1 MKPYALSVFALGALA
16 LMVIFPSPSQAQLSS
31 SKRLPRPPVL
41 KVPQG
46 LPSTIYSSS
55 DAHPSL
61 PVPPNGIPSPVQ
73 TQSTQSKVIRE
84 YVFTSGSPTAPIS
97 NPKTP
102 QTKRTVTPAVQPKGN
117 RTAIKPTIEP
127 ISNQTNIKP
136 LIPSIKPNISDNADN
151 SAIATATKLYQVQV
165 KETQNIS
172 LSQVQMVE
180 PMAFMR
186 QTDGFIHAG
195 TFSEKTQ
202 AEERVQALATQGVK
216 GEVVAVAS
224 SGTNSDNMSNLRF
237 SRQ

>member
-46 LPSTIYSSS
+46 LPATIYSPS

-61 PVPPNGIPSPVQ
+61 PVPPNGISSPVQ
-73 TQSTQSKVIRE
+73 TQSKVIRE
-84 YVFTSGSPTAPIS
+84 YVFTSGSLTAPIS

-117 RTAIKPTIEP
+117 RTAIKPTTEP
-127 ISNQTNIKP
+127 ISNQTTIKP

>member
-1 MKPYALSVFALGALA
+1 MKPYALSAFALGALA

-31 SKRLPRPPVL
+31 TKRLPTPPVL

-46 LPSTIYSSS
+46 LPATIYSPS
-55 DAHPSL
+55 DAHRSL
-61 PVPPNGIPSPVQ
+61 PVPPNGISSPIQ
-73 TQSTQSKVIRE
+73 PQSKVIRE
-84 YVFTSGSPTAPIS
+84 YVFTSGSLTAPIS

-102 QTKRTVTPAVQPKGN
+102 QTKRTVTPAVQSKGN
-117 RTAIKPTIEP
+117 RTAIKPTTEP

-136 LIPSIKPNISDNADN
+136 LIPSIKPNISDNSD
-151 SAIATATKLYQVQV
+151 SPAIATATKLYQVQV

-216 GEVVAVAS
+216 GEVVAVAN

>member
-1 MKPYALSVFALGALA
+1 MKPYALSVFVLANLA
-16 LMVIFPSPSQAQLSS
+16 LMVSFPSPSQAQWSS
-31 SKRLPRPPVL
+31 GKRLPQPPVL

-46 LPSTIYSSS
+46 LPSTIYSST

-61 PVPPNGIPSPVQ
+61 PVPPNGNSSPIQ
-73 TQSTQSKVIRE
+73 AESKTVRE
-84 YVFTSGSPTAPIS
+84 FVFTSGSLAAPIAH
-97 NPKTP
+97 PKIP
-102 QTKRTVTPAVQPKGN
+102 QTKRAVAPAVRPKAN
-117 RTAIKPTIEP
+117 RTAIKPTIKP
-127 ISNQTNIKP
+127 VTKQPNIKP
-136 LIPSIKPNISDNADN
+136 LIPSIQPNISAN
-151 SAIATATKLYQVQV
+151 SDSPAIATATKLYQVQV

-216 GEVVAVAS
+216 GEVVAVAN